1 MPNGE
6 ASAPSCA
13 GTPRIPCKT
22 DYYMGFAAHAATRS
36 KDGTQVGAVLVGPE
50 GEVRITGYNGPPKG
64 VKDLP
69 ERFVRPEKYR
79 WISHAEMNV
88 ISFAAR
94 EQIQTKGCKLYVT
107 HRPCSACARL
117 IIQAGICEVV
127 FGPGTTS
134 MAAEEMEAAQ
144 TMFQEAYV
152 ACRAAETARAFD

>member
-13 GTPRIPCKT
+13 ETPKFPCKT
-22 DYYMGFAAHAATRS
+22 DYYMGFAAHAAIRS
-36 KDGTQVGAVLVGPE
+36 KDSTQVGAALVGPE

-69 ERFVRPEKYR
+69 ERFDRPTKYLFA
-79 WISHAEMNV
+79 SHAEMNV

-94 EQIQTKGCKLYVT
+94 EGIRTMGCKLYVT

-134 MAAEEMEAAQ
+134 MPAEEMEAAQ

-152 ACRAAETARAFD
+152 ACRAVETARAFD